1 MQADPPATGLRALGV
16 VAAGIAA
23 SLLVGY
29 ADVVTG
35 ELRLTTVYVA
45 IIFGATWLTGRTIG
59 ILLAAV
65 DLACVVVA
73 NPPPALAGQSL
84 AHYIVETAG
93 TAIIFF
99 ACVFMADRLR
109 ASIARER
116 QQNTNLARYLP
127 AEIAR
132 LLASEG
138 MAAMRPRRLYA
149 AILFMDIRNFTA
161 MVRTKAP
168 TDLFA
173 FLQAYRTLISRIIEE
188 DGGIVDKFVGD
199 GTLAVFG
206 AVQPSTTDAA
216 AAIRCGERL
225 ARAIDDWNV
234 ERAGRGEEAVKVG
247 IGIHYG
253 ETIVGAI
260 GDERRLEY
268 TVLGHAV
275 NVASRIENLTKKY
288 GLPLL
293 VSEDALEMAAGNGI
307 SFDAW
312 RRLVDSDVPGICG
325 ALRLAHPAPPR
336 AIANAEAMQLLR

>member
-1 MQADPPATGLRALGV
+1 MLGV
-16 VAAGIAA
+16 LLAGIAA

-29 ADVVTG
+29 ADIATG

-45 IIFGATWLTGRTIG
+45 IIFAITWLTNRAIG
-59 ILLAAV
+59 LLLAAV

-84 AHYIVETAG
+84 AHYIIETTG
-93 TAIIFF
+93 TAAIFF
-99 ACVFMADRLR
+99 ASAFLADRLR

-116 QQNTNLARYLP
+116 RQSTNLARYLP

-138 MAAMRPRRLYA
+138 MAAMRPRRVYA

-173 FLQAYRTLISRIIEE
+173 FLQAYRTLVSRIIEE

-206 AVQPSTTDAA
+206 AVHPQTTDAA

-234 ERAGRGEEAVKVG
+234 ERAGRGEQAVKVG

-293 VSEDALEMAAGNGI
+293 VSEDALEMAAGNGV
-307 SFDAW
+307 SFEAW
-312 RRLVDSDVPGICG
+312 RRFVDKDVPGLSG
-325 ALRLAHPAPPR
+325 TLRLAHPAQPT
-336 AIANAEAMQLLR
+336 AIVNAEAMQLQR